1 MRALKITGAVLAAAI
16 LVVALLLVV
25 GIPSGFLSAAIQ
37 NRVER
42 ETGYHLTIAGAT
54 RIGLW
59 PSLNVS
65 LSDVTLQDPKERDGS
80 RRITVGKLE
89 ADMTLSSAWSGRPRI
104 KQLTITDPVVHLP
117 LLRERTRGI
126 AFAAKPGTTAK
137 DRDAVTIDR
146 VSIVNGTMVFAN
158 KRDRVRNR
166 IDHIDADAVIG
177 ADRKITI
184 RASARS
190 GDHPLKF
197 AMTATVPAG
206 PVAQRNV
213 PVDLTLDAPNLLHA
227 PLSAKADVR
236 FNGSLVTFNG
246 VTGKLGDGPFT
257 GWASVDAASKPLVK
271 VDLDF
276 QRLNIPLSKSSDSS
290 GSQPWSNAPIDLIG
304 LNYVDAN
311 VTISAA
317 DATIGDAHFAPAEV
331 KAKLAGGVLKATVSN
346 LGAYGGQASGE
357 LIVDG
362 SSGSPTF
369 AMHCDLAGVS
379 AQPLLTS
386 LAGFD
391 KIKGKLQAK
400 VAARSLGA
408 SQSAIMSNLS
418 GTVFADF
425 RDGSI
430 EGINVAQMIHSLTA
444 STLSG
449 WQEQQDQSTGLTQ
462 LSASFQIDRGQATTR
477 DLNLVGPLV
486 QVTGAGTVN
495 ISAKSLSFRVEPKL
509 VLTTQGQGR
518 TSNPVGFGIPVVI
531 DGPWAAPRIYP
542 EVAGILDNPGA
553 GYAKLREMGKGLFG
567 PNGRLNG
574 LLNGLGGSQ
583 TNGTGGDN
591 GTGGGDAQSG
601 PLGGRLGQTLG
612 DLIRQGLSGRRNLSQ
627 SPAPQPQAAPQSQD
641 NATPPAAQD
650 SRPMDNVLRHL
661 FGQSPPN

>member
-1 MRALKITGAVLAAAI
+1 
-16 LVVALLLVV
+16 
-25 GIPSGFLSAAIQ
+25 
-37 NRVER
+37 
-42 ETGYHLTIAGAT
+42 
-54 RIGLW
+54 
-59 PSLNVS
+59 
-65 LSDVTLQDPKERDGS
+65 
-80 RRITVGKLE
+80 
-89 ADMTLSSAWSGRPRI
+89 
-104 KQLTITDPVVHLP
+104 
-117 LLRERTRGI
+117 
-126 AFAAKPGTTAK
+126 
-137 DRDAVTIDR
+137 
-146 VSIVNGTMVFAN
+146 
-158 KRDRVRNR
+158 
-166 IDHIDADAVIG
+166 
-177 ADRKITI
+177 
-184 RASARS
+184 
-190 GDHPLKF
+190 
-197 AMTATVPAG
+197 AMTATAPAG
-206 PVAQRNV
+206 PVVQQNV
-213 PVDLTLDAPNLLHA
+213 PVDLTLDAPDLLHA

-236 FNGSLVTFNG
+236 LNGSLVTFNG

-311 VTISAA
+311 VTVSAA

-369 AMHCDLAGVS
+369 AMHCDLTGVS

-400 VAARSLGA
+400 VATRSLGA

-462 LSASFQIDRGQATTR
+462 LSASFQIDRGQATTH

-486 QVTGAGTVN
+486 RVTGAGTVN
-495 ISAKSLSFRVEPKL
+495 ISAK
-509 VLTTQGQGR
+509 
-518 TSNPVGFGIPVVI
+518 
-531 DGPWAAPRIYP
+531 
-542 EVAGILDNPGA
+542 
-553 GYAKLREMGKGLFG
+553 
-567 PNGRLNG
+567 
-574 LLNGLGGSQ
+574 
-583 TNGTGGDN
+583 
-591 GTGGGDAQSG
+591 
-601 PLGGRLGQTLG
+601 
-612 DLIRQGLSGRRNLSQ
+612 
-627 SPAPQPQAAPQSQD
+627 
-641 NATPPAAQD
+641 
-650 SRPMDNVLRHL
+650 
-661 FGQSPPN
+661 